1 MRLRNGRNK
10 GLSALIILAF
20 ISGCATRR
28 ISQPLEA
35 TYHYTAVLKNG
46 QPLFGISPGDTMR
59 LTASGDFN
67 YVISK
72 AGKNATGHYVV
83 VRQGKKQAFRFTYLP
98 DSSVR
103 TFEICRNTGKTLI
116 LCEGPLRFEY
126 RRIR

>member
-1 MRLRNGRNK
+1 MRLKNGRNK
-10 GLSALIILAF
+10 GLSALIILA
-20 ISGCATRR
+20 ILSGCTARR
-28 ISQPLEA
+28 ISQPLQA
-35 TYHYTAVLKNG
+35 TYRYTAALKNG
-46 QPLFGISPGDTMR
+46 QPLFEISPGDTMQ
-59 LTASGDFN
+59 LSAQGQFN

-72 AGKNATGHYVV
+72 AGKNARGKYALIQ
-83 VRQGKKQAFRFTYLP
+83 QGKRQAFRFTYMP